1 MLDDPVNHGARF
13 SLPWED
19 VPFLTRCRRNLP
31 RLFSSRIL
39 VSSLSRVSSWCRW
52 LHVWRFV
59 VGRFLAAEPAA
70 AIAFMGRLVIGRLVV
85 GRLLVVPVFASDSP

>member
-1 MLDDPVNHGARF
+1 LPQESPTPFLVARF
-13 SLPWED
+13 
-19 VPFLTRCRRNLP
+19 
-31 RLFSSRIL
+31 

-52 LHVWRFV
+52 LHVRRFV